1 MILPIYIYGEQVL
14 REQCGPI
21 DRSYAGL
28 DKLLRDMFE
37 TLKAADGVG
46 LSAPQVGLPIRL
58 FICNVEDWADDLG
71 DNVPEGDRYRR
82 VFINPEIVKL
92 EGENELFLEGC
103 LSLPGIN
110 ENVMRPTVVTIRY
123 MDENWVEH
131 THTFDKS
138 WARVIQHEY
147 DHIEGKLFS
156 DHLAPIRR
164 NMIKSKLM
172 GLTRGNYKA
181 KYRCK

>member
-1 MILPIYIYGEQVL
+1 MILPIYVYGQDVL
-14 REQCGPI
+14 RVQCNDI
-21 DRSYAGL
+21 DKSYKDL
-28 DKLLRDMFE
+28 PRLLSDMFE

-46 LSAPQVGLPIRL
+46 LSACQVGVPIRL
-58 FICNVEDWADDLG
+58 FVCNVEDWAEDLG
-71 DNVPEGDRYRR
+71 DNIPEGDPYRR
-82 VFINPEIVKL
+82 VFINPEIIKL
-92 EGENELFLEGC
+92 DGEDETFREGC

-110 ENVMRPTVVTIRY
+110 ENVVRPTVVTIRY
-123 MDENWVEH
+123 LDENWVQH

-147 DHIEGKLFS
+147 DHIQGKLFS
-156 DHLAPIRR
+156 DHLAPIRK

-172 GLTRGNYKA
+172 GITRGNYTA